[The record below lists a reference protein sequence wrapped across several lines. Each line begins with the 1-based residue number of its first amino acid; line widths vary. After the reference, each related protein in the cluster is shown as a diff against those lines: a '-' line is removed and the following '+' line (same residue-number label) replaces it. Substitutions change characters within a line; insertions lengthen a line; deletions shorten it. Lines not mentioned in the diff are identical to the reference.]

1 MEIAGFQTRRA
12 GSSDVE
18 AIAAAH
24 RDSILSI
31 GAAFYPPNVVADWQ
45 AGISRDLYLE
55 AMERGEVFFIAT
67 GLLQDRPIVLGF
79 ASDYPIEGT
88 KHGTSVYVRG
98 SAARRGIGSALLRL
112 AEAYGVGNGA
122 TSFEIE
128 ASLAGVEFYKTNGF
142 VEIGHGETRLGTGRT
157 IGCVFMRKDLL
168 TARSSPSLRLEH
180 SYEPFIDDAKH
191 IRELDRQRFVVLR
204 PLTVVSN
211 RYRQVQETLRQRLS
225 GLPVSYPA
233 RAHVTL
239 AGFAAD
245 TSLQS
250 VQDLVSDWV
259 CRVPPLGIEVARATA
274 FGSPFQVPILQV
286 VKTPSLCDAMASLR
300 REGERR
306 GLAISTI
313 TPVENWVF
321 HMSLAYCSEL
331 DAARWREVERF
342 IETLQAPSASCVQDT
357 VELVAFDNGIECS
370 GGVFPLA
377 REASTESRS
386 VSRT

>member
-12 GSSDVE
+12 DSSDVE

-45 AGISRDLYLE
+45 AGISRGLYLE

-67 GLLQDRPIVLGF
+67 GVREEGPIVLGF

-98 SAARRGIGSALLRL
+98 SAARRGIGSALLRM
-112 AEAYGVGNGA
+112 AEAHGVRNGA
-122 TSFEIE
+122 RSIEIE
-128 ASLAGVEFYKTNGF
+128 ASLAGVEFYRANGF
-142 VEIGHGETRLGTGRT
+142 VETGQGEIRLRTGRT
-157 IGCVFMRKDLL
+157 IGCVFMRKDLAEAMGA
-168 TARSSPSLRLEH
+168 TTKSAASAGVH
-180 SYEPFIDDAKH
+180 EPFIEDAKH
-191 IRELDRQRFVVLR
+191 IQELDRQRFVVVR
-204 PLTVVSN
+204 PSTVVSN
-211 RYRQVQETLRQRLS
+211 CYRQVQETLRQRLS

-239 AGFAAD
+239 AGFAAG

-259 CRVPPLGIEVARATA
+259 RQVPPLGIEVERATS
-274 FGSPFQVPILQV
+274 FGSPFQIPILQV
-286 VKTPSLCDAMASLR
+286 VKAPALFDAMASLR
-300 REGERR
+300 RESERR
-306 GLAISTI
+306 GLATSTI

-321 HMSLAYCSEL
+321 HMSLAYCAEL
-331 DAARWREVERF
+331 DAARWKEVERF
-342 IETLQAPSASCVQDT
+342 VGTLQPCSASCVQDT
-357 VELVAFDNGIECS
+357 VELVAFDAGTEYS
-370 GGVFPLA
+370 GGVFSLA
-377 REASTESRS
+377 RSSDR
-386 VSRT
+386 RR